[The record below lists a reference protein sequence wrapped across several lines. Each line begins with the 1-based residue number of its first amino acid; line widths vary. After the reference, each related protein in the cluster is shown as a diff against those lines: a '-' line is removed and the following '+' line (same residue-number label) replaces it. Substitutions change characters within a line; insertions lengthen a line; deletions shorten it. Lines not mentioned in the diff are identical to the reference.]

1 MTTPITRPVSSILLQ
16 EILGFAP
23 ELLLDDIVDSANN
36 SIYQCVN
43 AMEPFLRRWVEQ
55 RSAPLEPPPDEP
67 DWSPEAEIEQGLVA
81 FQTLLENHVDI
92 AFDFFDVWCRRNVF
106 TFNPDLPI
114 VVPHQQELDL
124 SLEPER
130 ETELLTDIEE
140 LRRAID
146 NVRFLSQLKSLST
159 KNVTATQSASV
170 LASRKTCSGGC
181 NKSLEEAVGNIEL
194 SATFTGQ

>member
-1 MTTPITRPVSSILLQ
+1 MTSTRQVSSTLLQ

-43 AMEPFLRRWVEQ
+43 AMEPFLRRWLEQ
-55 RSAPLEPPPDEP
+55 RTSPLEPPPDDPE
-67 DWSPEAEIEQGLVA
+67 WSPEAEIEQGLVA

-106 TFNPDLPI
+106 AFNPDLPI
-114 VVPHQQELDL
+114 VVPHQKDL
-124 SLEPER
+124 NLNVEVEK
-130 ETELLTDIEE
+130 ETELYTDIEE

-146 NVRFLSQLKSLST
+146 NVSPLHT
-159 KNVTATQSASV
+159 YDN
-170 LASRKTCSGGC
+170 SGG
-181 NKSLEEAVGNIEL
+181 S
-194 SATFTGQ
+194 